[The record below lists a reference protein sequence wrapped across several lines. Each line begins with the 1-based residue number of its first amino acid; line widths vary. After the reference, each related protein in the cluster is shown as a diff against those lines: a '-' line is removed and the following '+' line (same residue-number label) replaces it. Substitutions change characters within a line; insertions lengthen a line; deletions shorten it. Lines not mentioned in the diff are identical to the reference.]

1 MSPEE
6 EKGKTESDKGVQ
18 KNESSPK
25 KMRIREIYEN
35 YKLFDRNAMLF
46 PAKDFIF
53 YQADVRSGLIDAQ
66 RLGVIKALAEG
77 SATTVVLT
85 VTALMNHMMPFGQWK
100 EAVCTVQVGDELI
113 LEEWK
118 TRLIQLG
125 YERMPQAENP
135 GQFALRGG
143 ILDLFPMTGET
154 GVRIE
159 LWGDEVDSIRSYDPQ
174 TQRSLENLESIRIFP
189 AYFAFSRAISSR
201 YAALAS
207 IVMPQGSRWL

>member
-1 MSPEE
+1 
-6 EKGKTESDKGVQ
+6 
-18 KNESSPK
+18 
-25 KMRIREIYEN
+25 
-35 YKLFDRNAMLF
+35 MLF

-189 AYFAFSRAISSR
+189 ASEVIRTQER
-201 YAALAS
+201 TLDAS
-207 IVMPQGSRWL
+207 IVRVVNSTVKFVVRIVGVMPAGAIVTGCPCVAIFV